1 MGRALIDDVKMS
13 DRILERLRAMQQP
26 YWLPVRGRSMYP
38 LLREG
43 DSVQVHPHGGA
54 EPNRL
59 VRGWLILLEHEGIP
73 VVHRYLGE
81 IGGVHYEAGDHAG
94 KLTPFELDDCIGLV
108 VARKRDGRIHSL
120 KPSLFWRLLHPFP
133 ARSPR

>member
-26 YWLPVRGRSMYP
+26 YWLPVRGRSMFP

-43 DSVQVHPHGGA
+43 DSVQVYPHCDP
-54 EPNRL
+54 EVKL
-59 VRGWLILLEHEGIP
+59 VRGWLILLEHEGMP

-81 IGGVHYEAGDHAG
+81 IGACTTRRATTQENSPCSNSTIASVSLWRGSVAAKHA
-94 KLTPFELDDCIGLV
+94 
-108 VARKRDGRIHSL
+108 A
-120 KPSLFWRLLHPFP
+120 
-133 ARSPR
+133 